1 MVVQSFDVVADPDD
15 TGAVY
20 IHVVNHIPTGS
31 QVEVFRHMLGTSTI
45 QHVRSIKHPLVST
58 PSNLVASS
66 PLSFFITNG
75 HADNADAF
83 STLSEGYDNGARWS
97 SVLHVEIG
105 NLEATMNPSR
115 SVTTSIAFTSSA
127 EKDIQQGLTE
137 EELDYPLEWL
147 TGDDVPECALSA
159 QKSV

>member
-1 MVVQSFDVVADPDD
+1 M
-15 TGAVY
+15 
-20 IHVVNHIPTGS
+20 NHIPAGS
-31 QVEVFRHMLGTSTI
+31 QIEVFRHTLGTSSI
-45 QHVRSIKHPLVST
+45 QHIRSIKHPLVST

-66 PLSFFITNG
+66 PLSFFITNA
-75 HADNADAF
+75 HDDTADVS
-83 STLSEGYDNGARWS
+83 STLSADYDDAARWS

-105 NLEATMNPSR
+105 NLEATANPSR

-127 EKDIQQGLTE
+127 EKDIKQGLTE

>member
-1 MVVQSFDVVADPDD
+1 
-15 TGAVY
+15 
-20 IHVVNHIPTGS
+20 VNQIPTGS
-31 QVEVFRHMLGTSTI
+31 QVEVFRHILGTSII
-45 QHVRSIKHPLVST
+45 QHIRSINHPLVST

-75 HADNADAF
+75 HADTADVS
-83 STLSEGYDNGARWS
+83 STLSAGYDDASRWS

-105 NLEATMNPSR
+105 NLEATANPSR
-115 SVTTSIAFTSSA
+115 SVTTSIAFTSSP
-127 EKDIQQGLTE
+127 DQDTNQGLTE